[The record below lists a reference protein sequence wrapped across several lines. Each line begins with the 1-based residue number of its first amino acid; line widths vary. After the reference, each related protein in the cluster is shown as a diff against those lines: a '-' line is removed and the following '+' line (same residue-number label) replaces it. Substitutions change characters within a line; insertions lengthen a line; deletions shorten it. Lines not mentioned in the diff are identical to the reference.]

1 MKTGL
6 LILCTLLAATVSF
19 GQTNTND
26 AIVGGIVI
34 TTPPELSQRPSCNAS
49 TQNFIFVDYSN
60 GQSTVCRSGSW
71 VNLAVDVD
79 GDGITAAL
87 DANDADASDLG
98 DSDLTA
104 ENIKQGVVIFDGK
117 ASEITGTATT
127 TPVVDGSS
135 FSITP
140 ATTPS
145 ASEQTAR
152 RTVPAGTYDGTEEVT
167 HVVQGDSD
175 LAGNNIRG
183 GVDIFGVAGSL
194 TERGSFSMPA
204 TTPGKSNTTA
214 RKTIP
219 AGVYDGD
226 EEVSH
231 KVNGDSDLIA
241 NNIRGG
247 VDIFGVAGS
256 LTERDSFSMPATTPG
271 KSNTT
276 TSKTIPAGVYD
287 GNEQVTHL
295 VRGDSDLTA
304 GNIKDDVTIFGV
316 TGTYE
321 GDITSSTSP
330 PYTTINAG
338 YNSYTDYVLSGG
350 STSAD
355 AYCVARGHHE
365 ASAYSKNAVG
375 NKGISVNWTS
385 SRFVVT
391 AGCCGGYSAYSSIT
405 CKTYSE

>member
-183 GVDIFGVAGSL
+183 GVDIFGVTGSL
-194 TERGSFSMPA
+194 TERGDFSISK
-204 TTPGKSNTTA
+204 TTPGTSDKTA
-214 RKTIP
+214 RKTVP

-226 EEVSH
+226 EEVTH
-231 KVNGDSDLIA
+231 VVAGDSDLLA
-241 NNIRGG
+241 SNIKDG
-247 VDIFGVAGS
+247 VTIFGVAGTLNS
-256 LTERDSFSMPATTPG
+256 GSS
-271 KSNTT
+271 T
-276 TSKTIPAGVYD
+276 TS
-287 GNEQVTHL
+287 
-295 VRGDSDLTA
+295 
-304 GNIKDDVTIFGV
+304 
-316 TGTYE
+316 TY
-321 GDITSSTSP
+321 S
-330 PYTTINAG
+330 TINAG
-338 YNSYTDYVLSGG
+338 YNSHTDYVLSGG
-350 STSAD
+350 SDSAH
-355 AYCVARGHHE
+355 AYCAARGHHK
-365 ASAYSKNAVG
+365 ASTYTQNSVG
-375 NKGISVNWTS
+375 QKGISVHFRSNESRLYVTS
-385 SRFVVT
+385 GT
-391 AGCCGGYSAYSSIT
+391 GGGYSGYSRII
-405 CKTYSE
+405 CRTYSVD